1 MSKPYVSIVMRSM
14 NDIKFIG
21 RTLDSVMSQSFKDF
35 ELVNI
40 DSGSTDG
47 TFDVVKRF
55 NPGKS
60 RQIRPEEYIPG
71 KVLNSAVKSCSGE
84 IVVFNNSDCIPLDN
98 EWLENLIA
106 PFAKDEKIGAT
117 FANQLPRPDAKPLVA
132 RDSLRA
138 YGDGSISAKWHHF
151 FSLASSAA
159 PKKILDEIPFDETIK
174 YSEDIEWSLRIK
186 KLGWKIVYVPSS
198 KVEHSHNYTLAE
210 LRKRFYNEGLAEGR
224 IYGSSTCFTR
234 GFCQPMLSAVTRDLA
249 CLLKSGNIS
258 CIPSG
263 LNYRFIQKY
272 YAYKGRKDYFR
283 KK

>member
-14 NDIKFIG
+14 NDIKFIE
-21 RTLDSVMSQSFKDF
+21 RTLDSVMSQDFKDF

-55 NPGKS
+55 NPAKS
-60 RQIRPEEYIPG
+60 KQIRPEEYIPG

-84 IVVFNNSDCIPLDN
+84 IVVFNNSDCIPLN
-98 EWLENLIA
+98 NKWLQNLIE
-106 PFAKDEKIGAT
+106 PFARNEKTGAT
-117 FANQLPRPDAKPLVA
+117 FANQLPRPDATPLVA

-138 YGDGSISAKWHHF
+138 YGDGSISAKWPHF

-159 PKKILDEIPFDETIK
+159 PKKILEEIPFDETIK

-186 KLGWKIVYVPSS
+186 KLGWQIAYVPSS
-198 KVEHSHNYTLAE
+198 EVEHSHNYTPAE

-224 IYGSSTCFTR
+224 IYGSGACFAK
-234 GFCQPMLSAVTRDLA
+234 GFCQPMLSAAARDVA
-249 CLLKSGNIS
+249 FLLKLGKVS
-258 CIPSG
+258 CIPTG
-263 LNYRFIQKY
+263 LRYRFIQKY

-283 KK
+283 GK

>member
-21 RTLDSVMSQSFKDF
+21 RTLDSVMSQSYKDF

-117 FANQLPRPDAKPLVA
+117 FANARQEGGNHYITLSVQPWDALAAWMSKEAFNGFLRGNVIKYIA
-132 RDSLRA
+132 RDKGGVEDL
-138 YGDGSISAKWHHF
+138 
-151 FSLASSAA
+151 
-159 PKKILDEIPFDETIK
+159 KKARHYLDK
-174 YSEDIEWSLRIK
+174 LIEESN
-186 KLGWKIVYVPSS
+186 V
-198 KVEHSHNYTLAE
+198 
-210 LRKRFYNEGLAEGR
+210 
-224 IYGSSTCFTR
+224 
-234 GFCQPMLSAVTRDLA
+234 
-249 CLLKSGNIS
+249 
-258 CIPSG
+258 
-263 LNYRFIQKY
+263 
-272 YAYKGRKDYFR
+272 
-283 KK
+283 